1 MKPENAPNKFRVG
14 CYEGEYVPSEEENRE
29 GHIEITHD
37 SMNEPTVI
45 DVEEIFDLHNLV
57 SLLMLRR
64 GVEGG
69 DEEAAKNLEDLA
81 DGLEAIIED
90 D

>member
-1 MKPENAPNKFRVG
+1 MKPDNVPNKFRVG
-14 CYEGEYVPSEEENRE
+14 CYEGEFVPSEEKGRE

-64 GVEGG
+64 GAEAG
-69 DEEAAKNLEDLA
+69 DDEAAENLEDLA
-81 DGLEAIIED
+81 EGLEALIED
-90 D
+90 E

>member
-1 MKPENAPNKFRVG
+1 MEPEDVPSKFRVG
-14 CYEGEYVPSEEENRE
+14 CYEGEYVPSEEENSE

-37 SMNEPTVI
+37 SMAEPTVI

-64 GVEGG
+64 GAEGG
-69 DEEAAKNLEDLA
+69 DAEAAEKLESLA
-81 DGLEAIIED
+81 DGLEALIED
-90 D
+90 E

>member
-1 MKPENAPNKFRVG
+1 MDLEDTPNKFRVG
-14 CYEGEYVPSEEENRE
+14 CYEGEYVPSEEENSE

-37 SMNEPTVI
+37 SMSEPTVI

-64 GVEGG
+64 GAEAG
-69 DEEAAKNLEDLA
+69 DNEAAENLEDLA
-81 DGLEAIIED
+81 EGLEALAKDE
-90 D
+90 